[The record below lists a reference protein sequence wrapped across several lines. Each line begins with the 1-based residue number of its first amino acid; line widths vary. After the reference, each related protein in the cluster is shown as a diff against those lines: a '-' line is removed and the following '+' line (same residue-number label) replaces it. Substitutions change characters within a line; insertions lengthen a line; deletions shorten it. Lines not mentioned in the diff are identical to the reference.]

1 MKITSWLMLRDE
13 GNEWNVRMPRGLC
26 RECRECREWS
36 EARAEWQI
44 MDTQLCDD
52 DHNMT
57 MFILYLLWCCTICTT
72 YILPPS
78 HIRFLSWGS
87 LNTTSLPTRGEINE
101 WWDELHNQ
109 HSTQPQYST
118 SFRWQDVSG
127 EGETCWMFPSWY
139 QSRATSALMT
149 FSIFPLS
156 ESLSS
161 LSTQEPRPVSDCQCW
176 RNCCDS
182 CCYPSNRM
190 SGPSCESECCDDC
203 YWMCYSCCYTSK
215 SSNRPR

>member
-13 GNEWNVRMPRGLC
+13 GNTEWNVRIPRGLC
-26 RECRECREWS
+26 REWC
-36 EARAEWQI
+36 EARAAGWVRSGTLWTRNSVMMI
-44 MDTQLCDD
+44 TIWPC
-52 DHNMT
+52 
-57 MFILYLLWCCTICTT
+57 LYCTCSGVVQYVQRIFS
-72 YILPPS
+72 LPPIS
-78 HIRFLSWGS
+78 DSFHADLQS
-87 LNTTSLPTRGEINE
+87 TTSLPTPQWGEINE

-161 LSTQEPRPVSDCQCW
+161 LARQC
-176 RNCCDS
+176 
-182 CCYPSNRM
+182 PM
-190 SGPSCESECCDDC
+190 L
-203 YWMCYSCCYTSK
+203 T
-215 SSNRPR
+215 